1 MTEWGNPWGR
11 ESPTSAGEHIAC
23 RGETQGT
30 EPSKY
35 LEEKKTRS
43 DSLSS
48 GERRGKSLNLSC
60 ARCAP
65 LHGRGYR
72 AVLEG
77 VHEPSQ
83 SKKPRVIVEC
93 HWEGRPER
101 VKVPYTKWM
110 RLCGHGT

>member
-1 MTEWGNPWGR
+1 M
-11 ESPTSAGEHIAC
+11 
-23 RGETQGT
+23 
-30 EPSKY
+30 
-35 LEEKKTRS
+35 
-43 DSLSS
+43 
-48 GERRGKSLNLSC
+48 
-60 ARCAP
+60 
-65 LHGRGYR
+65 HGRGYR